1 MGQAAWG
8 RPEMASSAL
17 VPSPPPSPT
26 YRVVKWAFV
35 TPIFR
40 LFLRGRCR
48 GMELVPLNGPLVVVA
63 NHGSHLDPPLLG
75 HALPRPVSFMAKAEL
90 FKIPVLGPLITAMG
104 AYPVSRGRAWPSSG
118 GSRCEPWLATT
129 TNGPLSGTSSI
140 PRQRPI
146 GGGG

>member
-48 GMELVPLNGPLVVVA
+48 GMELCPSTDLWWWWPT
-63 NHGSHLDPPLLG
+63 
-75 HALPRPVSFMAKAEL
+75 
-90 FKIPVLGPLITAMG
+90 TARIWIHRCWAM
-104 AYPVSRGRAWPSSG
+104 PCRGR
-118 GSRCEPWLATT
+118 
-129 TNGPLSGTSSI
+129 
-140 PRQRPI
+140 
-146 GGGG
+146 